1 MMPTGRGAFGRSGRL
16 AANLGWVA
24 LSVLVAFSGLACRH
38 AKPKPPA
45 ATDLAARMFTCGET
59 PCDARTSY
67 CEMLKTD
74 YAPLP
79 STYTCRPL
87 PDACRAA
94 DPRPAD
100 AVDCGCFPRTT
111 RCDFCSRLERNGVF
125 YFQRTCIGGH

>member
-1 MMPTGRGAFGRSGRL
+1 MPTGRGAFGRSGRL
-16 AANLGWVA
+16 AALA
-24 LSVLVAFSGLACRH
+24 LSALVVLAGSGCRH
-38 AKPKPPA
+38 AKPKPQA
-45 ATDLAARMFTCGET
+45 ATDLGARLFTCGET

-94 DPRPAD
+94 EPQST
-100 AVDCGCFPRTT
+100 DCGCFPSGT
-111 RCDFCSRLERNGVF
+111 RCDFCSRLERNGVS